1 MRRSLIG
8 MAFGF
13 ALLPGFA
20 LFLAGC
26 GSAPADEI
34 NTTKAALTAAQ
45 SEEVRAYA
53 PESLKAAEDELNK
66 ALAEVQAQDGRF
78 FFARD
83 YRRASE
89 MLKVASDLAEKA
101 KADAQVNRTR
111 MKVDAEAA
119 LAALPALII
128 EARRTLAR
136 APRGKDTRAD
146 LEAMQEDL
154 RLADEALNEANQAM
168 SQEKYL
174 DALTKANSAKE
185 KAEAII
191 EQVGRAMAKTRRRD

>member
-1 MRRSLIG
+1 MKRSHIG
-8 MAFGF
+8 MAFGLALLLGF
-13 ALLPGFA
+13 ALL
-20 LFLAGC
+20 LAGC
-26 GSAPADEI
+26 GSAPTAEI
-34 NTTKAALTAAQ
+34 NNTKAALTEAQ

-66 ALAEVQAQDGRF
+66 ALAEVQNQDGRF
-78 FFARD
+78 FFSRD
-83 YRRASE
+83 YKRASE

-101 KADAQVNRTR
+101 QADAQVNRTR
-111 MKVDAEAA
+111 MKADAEAA
-119 LAALPALII
+119 LAALPALIN
-128 EARRTLAR
+128 EAKRILAR

-154 RLADEALNEANQAM
+154 RLADEALSEANQAM

-185 KAEAII
+185 KADAII
-191 EQVGRAMAKTRRRD
+191 EQVGRALAKVRRRD